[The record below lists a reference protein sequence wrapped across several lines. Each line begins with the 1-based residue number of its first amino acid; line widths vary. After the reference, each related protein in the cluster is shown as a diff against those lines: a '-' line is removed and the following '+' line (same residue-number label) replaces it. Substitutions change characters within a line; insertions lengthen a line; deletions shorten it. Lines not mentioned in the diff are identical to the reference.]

1 MPNVLLSHQAE
12 IDLEDVWCF
21 IAQTDAHTADSVLD
35 QIAKESR
42 TLALQP
48 LMGRERADLQAKLR
62 WWPSSTSF
70 AIYYL
75 PGYHCITVVR
85 VLHQSMDIN
94 SKYFDS
100 RLN

>member
-12 IDLEDVWCF
+12 IDLEDVWSF
-21 IAQTDAHTADSVLD
+21 IAQTDTHAADSVLD
-35 QIAKESR
+35 QIAKESK

-48 LMGRERADLQAKLR
+48 LMGRARADLQAKLR

-75 PGYHCITVVR
+75 PGYHGITVVR
-85 VLHQSMDIN
+85 VLHQNMDIN

-100 RLN
+100 

>member
-21 IAQTDAHTADSVLD
+21 IAQTDTHTADSVLD
-35 QIAKESR
+35 QIAKESK

-48 LMGRERADLQAKLR
+48 LMGRARADLQAKLR

-94 SKYFDS
+94 SKYFDRS
-100 RLN
+100 